1 MLLLISKTHSAED
14 AFQVNSKIHYYL
26 MIFHKESGK
35 NINNILIICFSLEVK
50 IQLWCCYD
58 KICRYHFNI
67 NHRLDKRLTCV
78 EVLAGFV
85 GVHGGMANRRLHCP
99 LWLDY
104 TSAGKK
110 LVDGRAEVCDLGG
123 FQGPIVQLRLSH
135 TLS

>member
-1 MLLLISKTHSAED
+1 MQSNHDINKAVGLR
-14 AFQVNSKIHYYL
+14 
-26 MIFHKESGK
+26 SG
-35 NINNILIICFSLEVK
+35 C
-50 IQLWCCYD
+50 
-58 KICRYHFNI
+58 
-67 NHRLDKRLTCV
+67 LTCV

-85 GVHGGMANRRLHCP
+85 GVHGAMTNRRLHRP

-104 TSAGKK
+104 AGAGKK